1 MKLKSLLQ
9 EEFNKVKE
17 DLIGISDHLYHHP
30 ELGDQEFESSKLLVN
45 YLKQHDFEV
54 ETGLVERPTSF
65 KAVFKGE
72 KPGPTIAYL
81 AEYDA
86 LPGVGHGCGHNLIGT
101 MAVGA
106 GVVLSK
112 LVSEIGGT
120 VTVYGTPAEETNGAK
135 VPMAKA
141 GLFNDVDVAMMLH
154 PSGGNF
160 ESGSSLAMDALQFDY
175 TGQTSH
181 AAGSPEKGINALDAV
196 IQLFNGINAIREH
209 LKDDARVH
217 GIITNGG
224 EAANVVPDKA
234 TAQFYVRAQE
244 REYLD
249 EVVEKVK
256 AIAHGAAMMTGTKL
270 EISNYELSY
279 DNMVTNQALSSAFS
293 NNLKEYND
301 HPIRPKESG
310 GSLDMGDVS
319 QVVPSIHPYIGL
331 NKPDLIGHTTEF
343 ADQTITEDG
352 HNALMSG
359 VLAMAATGY
368 DVITNEELLK
378 TIKEE
383 FKNK

>member
-72 KPGPTIAYL
+72 KTGPTIAYL

-378 TIKEE
+378 KIKEE

>member
-1 MKLKSLLQ
+1 MKSLLQ

-72 KPGPTIAYL
+72 KTGPTIAYL

-378 TIKEE
+378 KIKEE

>member
-72 KPGPTIAYL
+72 KTGPTIAYL

-293 NNLKEYND
+293 KNLKEYND